1 MYNKTNEFIISKIL
15 NDDKIV
21 KENFK
26 FINFRDIR
34 DKQLVEYKKKLSNE
48 TKINKHL
55 LDEAIKH
62 NVSMYKSCIT
72 NMKDKNIKDFR
83 IRPLNKDKR
92 RKI

>member
-1 MYNKTNEFIISKIL
+1 LCKY
-15 NDDKIV
+15 
-21 KENFK
+21 KE
-26 FINFRDIR
+26 
-34 DKQLVEYKKKLSNE
+34 QLSGE

-62 NVSMYKSCIT
+62 NVTMYKLCIT

-92 RKI
+92 RKNLIIESNLISKNKNGFCVSVLNEMKTENNFTPLKI